1 MSDFHGQHI
10 LITGASRGIG
20 RACALEFARLGGRVA
35 VHYHTNRAAADTTL
49 ERLAGSGHIAVA
61 ADIADGNAVEVM
73 VNEVLSAFGRVDVL
87 VNNAGI
93 FEEHPPLETDYAAW
107 RSAWARILATNLAGA
122 ANTSYCISRHMVAA
136 GGGKIIMISSRTA
149 FRGKPEAPAYAASKA
164 GMNALGQN
172 LALALAPHNIH
183 VYVVAPGVVETDMA
197 ANDKATP
204 AWEAIRRQ
212 SPLGRVATPEDV
224 AHTVVF
230 LAAAGAEMLTGG
242 VIDVNGASYLRT

>member
-20 RACALEFARLGGRVA
+20 RACALEFARRGGRVA
-35 VHYHTNRAAADTTL
+35 VHYHTNRAASDGTL
-49 ERLAGSGHIAVA
+49 ARLEGSGHIAVA
-61 ADIADGNAVEVM
+61 ADIADGDAVEAM
-73 VNEVLSAFGRVDVL
+73 VSEVFNAFGRIDVL

-93 FEEHPPLETDYAAW
+93 FEEHPPLGTDYAAW
-107 RSAWARILATNLAGA
+107 RAAWARLLATNLVGA
-122 ANTSYCISRHMVAA
+122 ANVSYCVSQHMVAA

-197 ANDKATP
+197 ASDKATP
-204 AWEAIRRQ
+204 AWDAIRRQ

-224 AHTVVF
+224 AHTVAF
-230 LAAAGAEMLTGG
+230 LAAAGAEMLTGA

>member
-1 MSDFHGQHI
+1 MSFLGQHI

-20 RACALEFARLGGRVA
+20 RACAVEFARLGGRVA
-35 VHYHTNRAAADTTL
+35 VHYHTNRPAAESTL
-49 ERLAGSGHIAVA
+49 AGLAGSGHIALS
-61 ADIADGNAVEVM
+61 ADIADGGAVEQMVAAVM
-73 VNEVLSAFGRVDVL
+73 KAFGRIDVL

-93 FEEHPPLETDYAAW
+93 FEEHPPLQTPYAGW
-107 RSAWARILATNLAGA
+107 RSAWARILATNLVGA
-122 ANTSYCISRHMVAA
+122 ANTSYCVSGHMVAA

-164 GMNALGQN
+164 GLNALGQN
-172 LALALAPHNIH
+172 LALALGPSNIH

-197 ANDKATP
+197 AADKASP
-204 AWEAIRRQ
+204 AWDAIRRQ

-224 AHTVVF
+224 AHTVAF
-230 LAAAGAEMLTGG
+230 LAAAGAEMLTGS